1 MGQEND
7 ELRYRFTAW
16 MQVVVKRAKI
26 DYLRRMKAQPIEV
39 SIEHENVRRRLSYEP
54 TEYIDEVDGNFVFE
68 NSCLEALY
76 KKLSPGRR
84 RILELLYIH
93 NYAPEEVAE
102 ILHCCVRNVYNQR
115 SLILKELRE
124 KMNKEN

>member
-54 TEYIDEVDGNFVFE
+54 TEYIDEVDGNLCF
-68 NSCLEALY
+68 
-76 KKLSPGRR
+76 
-84 RILELLYIH
+84 RILAWKRFIKNCL
-93 NYAPEEVAE
+93 PVD
-102 ILHCCVRNVYNQR
+102 VG
-115 SLILKELRE
+115 S
-124 KMNKEN
+124 